1 MKSGIH
7 PNYFP
12 KTTITC
18 SCGTVFETG
27 STVENMRTEICSQC
41 HPFYTGKKKF
51 IDVAGRVDRFK
62 KLAEKSEAKKFSK
75 AKVAKTKTTGKSAS
89 ASEATTDKKTAVKKE
104 EKDTKPVV

>member
-12 KTTITC
+12 ETTITC

-27 STVENMRTEICSQC
+27 STVENMKTEICSQC

-62 KLAEKSEAKKFSK
+62 KLSEKSEAKKFAK
-75 AKVAKTKTTGKSAS
+75 AKVVKTKA
-89 ASEATTDKKTAVKKE
+89 EVKKVEVKKE
-104 EKDTKPVV
+104 DKDTKSAA